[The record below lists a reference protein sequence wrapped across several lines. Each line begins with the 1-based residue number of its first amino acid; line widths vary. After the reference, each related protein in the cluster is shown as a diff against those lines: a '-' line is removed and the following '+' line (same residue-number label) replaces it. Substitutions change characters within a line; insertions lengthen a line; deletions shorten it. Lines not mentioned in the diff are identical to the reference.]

1 MTDKERE
8 EKYQKLESALRESL
22 SWPNVYMLKFII
34 PADNRTLAQVENLFN
49 SKEAEI
55 NVRESRKG
63 NYLSITVKEMM
74 MSPEKVIERYRSA
87 EGIEGLLSL

>member
-8 EKYQKLESALRESL
+8 EKYQALETALKESL
-22 SWPNVYMLKFII
+22 SWPSVYMFKFII

-49 SKEAEI
+49 SKESEI

-63 NYLSITVKEMM
+63 NFLSITVKEMM
-74 MSPEKVIERYRSA
+74 MSPEKVIERYRMA
-87 EGIEGLLSL
+87 EGIKGLMSL